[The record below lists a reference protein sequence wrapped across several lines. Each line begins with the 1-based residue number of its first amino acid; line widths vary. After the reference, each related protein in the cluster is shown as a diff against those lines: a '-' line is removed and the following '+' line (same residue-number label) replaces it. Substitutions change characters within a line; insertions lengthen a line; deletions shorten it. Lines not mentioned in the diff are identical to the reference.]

1 LLGEGEVILALKL
14 AVSTTT
20 VNNLWLSKKSKHME
34 NNDVP
39 TGKNPVNNGDRNDSS
54 ATNCALHDRVNT
66 FAMKQWQN
74 ESSFD

>member
-1 LLGEGEVILALKL
+1 
-14 AVSTTT
+14 
-20 VNNLWLSKKSKHME
+20 ME